1 MRTTL
6 CRVADS
12 TPALI
17 ALSQELNLEGQRVA
31 DVTALGSL
39 LSLRELV
46 VAANQVA
53 DAAPLAS
60 CLLLTKLDLSDNVL
74 EAIPSGFRRLVML
87 KQLLV
92 AGNRIPDLATFES
105 LAPLPTLTEIS
116 IARNPACGL
125 PHCEEHLIAHLR
137 QLDCIDG
144 QAITPQHRQTVV
156 VQAAKRRLAL
166 LEEQLSEQSS
176 SIVDVH
182 EAQQGL
188 LDACPNLSDGIE
200 RLIAQQPESPSPL
213 PVPTAQPQPRPDTLP
228 PRTEHT
234 PPKQPSTEH
243 IPPKQPTETVG
254 SKSYLPV
261 TLEGDAGGAAAASVP
276 SLSQLSPRKFAVP
289 GPRLQ
294 ALPPAPVH
302 MNGWTQ
308 EYTQHP
314 ANGSTLGSVPPAAAA
329 KDGVGVGG
337 SMAGHESHLK
347 DLISKSR
354 AILHAGDLPSS
365 QRQQTVAT
373 GAPPPE
379 IPCMRQVTEI
389 SGDPATG
396 DENELRELVI
406 ELLVVAMSV
415 FGKMAP
421 PFCETW
427 SWDDVGKVEAETV
440 IKQLIHLLPQLSA
453 SSFTQPIHSSED
465 SRASDSTDAQ
475 VQPKTPQPR
484 LALSAAYS
492 TAAQAAPPQQ
502 QLSFADASPQPYQKP
517 SCHPN
522 PRVHPQGAVAG
533 DVSGGARL
541 QPTQGHDDERAG
553 RHRYP
558 ENSAA
563 VDAHRRELTA
573 QDVLER
579 AQAAATAADLELQAA
594 RLRAWQGMRDQSR
607 VEISDR
613 DHGMHERVPGHTQQ
627 QRAPY
632 MTPTAFSPWHTP
644 QPRASTDFAGG
655 AGRGSAEVPEVH
667 ADGRVRSPLVRE
679 IEERFKEYQLAMHQD
694 DVLVHIPRQVHE
706 IEERFRQY
714 QQTMRQY
721 DSALQP
727 SGLKHASLS
736 PQPSVV
742 AVHPHST
749 HSSIHANDLTDAAAL
764 FDVGT
769 FTAAPAQEKK
779 FTPPRAAIALAK
791 DAFKLPPSDRYDKDS
806 CHVPR
811 KAKATAVGV
820 KAGLEKGAK
829 KVKPAVKPHR
839 THVPAAPIKRLSP
852 LSFSP
857 SPLTRGASNALASAD
872 HVVGI

>member
-1 MRTTL
+1 MPCGRLNPASHPT
-6 CRVADS
+6 R
-12 TPALI
+12 ALI

-60 CLLLTKLDLSDNVL
+60 CLLLTKLDLSDNML
-74 EAIPSGFRRLVML
+74 EAIPSAFRRLVML
-87 KQLLV
+87 KQLFV

-116 IARNPACGL
+116 IGRNPACEL

-144 QAITPQHRQTVV
+144 QAITPQHRQAVV

-182 EAQQGL
+182 ENQQGL

-228 PRTEHT
+228 PRTENT
-234 PPKQPSTEH
+234 RPRQPSTEH

-276 SLSQLSPRKFAVP
+276 SLSQLSPSKFAVP
-289 GPRLQ
+289 APRLQ

-308 EYTQHP
+308 EYTQDP
-314 ANGSTLGSVPPAAAA
+314 ANGSALGSVSPAAAA

-337 SMAGHESHLK
+337 STAGHESRLK

-373 GAPPPE
+373 GTPPPE

-389 SGDPATG
+389 SGGPATG

-406 ELLVVAMSV
+406 ELMVVAMSV

-440 IKQLIHLLPQLSA
+440 LKQLIHLLPQLSA
-453 SSFTQPIHSSED
+453 SSFTQPVPSGED
-465 SRASDSTDAQ
+465 GRASDSTDAQ

-492 TAAQAAPPQQ
+492 TAVQAAPPQQ
-502 QLSFADASPQPYQKP
+502 QLSFADAPPQPYQKP

-522 PRVHPQGAVAG
+522 PRVHPQGAGAG

-563 VDAHRRELTA
+563 VDAHRRELIA
-573 QDVLER
+573 QEALER

-594 RLRAWQGMRDQSR
+594 RLRAWPGMRDQRR

-632 MTPTAFSPWHTP
+632 MTPKAFSPWHTP
-644 QPRASTDFAGG
+644 QTLD
-655 AGRGSAEVPEVH
+655 SAEVHGVR

-721 DSALQP
+721 DSALLP

-742 AVHPHST
+742 AVHPHSS
-749 HSSIHANDLTDAAAL
+749 HSSIQANDLTDAAAL

-779 FTPPRAAIALAK
+779 YTPPRAAIALAK
-791 DAFKLPPSDRYDKDS
+791 DVFKLPPSDRYDKDS

-820 KAGLEKGAK
+820 KAGLEKGSN
-829 KVKPAVKPHR
+829 KVKPAAKPHR

-857 SPLTRGASNALASAD
+857 SPLPRGASNPLASAD
-872 HVVGI
+872 HDGGI